1 MPALSNRSVEG
12 ARDDATSTRQPMVS
26 LLMRVTAV
34 PGADQSGRG
43 WLGPA
48 RAVVTPPHL
57 PAKMNVFY
65 ALMHRRLVAARCGS
79 RGDWRPDSSMQ
90 SYAPWL
96 CSRGRGDE
104 WPTGSNGHCG
114 ARAEANQ
121 QLAERVQVSSLA
133 FPDDQDG
140 PARRCQLVLVASVA
154 RNIAVEF
161 SGPVVGTRF
170 RSGGCRAARM
180 LVPETAMNEQCDT
193 TAREH

>member
-1 MPALSNRSVEG
+1 MPQSGCRL
-12 ARDDATSTRQPMVS
+12 DAPQGSGEPAAGPWRAAW
-26 LLMRVTAV
+26 RVGGAV
-34 PGADQSGRG
+34 PRARPCLWDDNHD
-43 WLGPA
+43 PA

-65 ALMHRRLVAARCGS
+65 ALMHRRLVAARCGL
-79 RGDWRPDSSMQ
+79 RGDWRPGSSMQ

-140 PARRCQLVLVASVA
+140 PARRCQFVLVASVA